1 MKKDDFA
8 ALFRKASDV
17 AVDAA
22 VRYVTDSLPS
32 ERRFFLNINDAY
44 EHLKPTENTHPE
56 LAMGDR
62 DYLGPKMEGDI
73 IDRLWIDGTV
83 PVWIDISVYRTD
95 SNYTYLDLL
104 ACNRF
109 SGESSDYYYEDRGMG
124 PFGVKSPTFPPRWD
138 DSKGKFSLEE
148 RVKLFHHMRTELG

>member
-8 ALFRKASDV
+8 ALFRQASDV

-22 VRYVTDSLPS
+22 GRYVTDSLPS
-32 ERRFFLNINDAY
+32 ERRFFLNINEVYD
-44 EHLKPTENTHPE
+44 HLKPTETTHPE

-62 DYLGPKMEGDI
+62 DYLGPKMEDDI
-73 IDRLWIDGTV
+73 IDHLWIEGTV

-95 SNYTYLDLL
+95 LNFTYLDLL

-109 SGESSDYYYEDRGMG
+109 SGDPSDYYYEDCLLYTSPSPRDRG
-124 PFGVKSPTFPPRWD
+124 
-138 DSKGKFSLEE
+138 
-148 RVKLFHHMRTELG
+148 